1 MIVIDMHFEDG
12 TLQSRQYALPA
23 IVGRQKDC
31 HICLRSWRVARQ
43 HARLV
48 HRQAGIFVEDMG
60 TLAGTI
66 VNGMRIT
73 EYGPLSASDEILIGP
88 CRMVIHDAFADD
100 SMYARGSLGIEHN
113 HEQTQANS
121 ARAVQR
127 HQQEGQLE
135 GQLEGQHT
143 PPHLPTDNSLHKPAH
158 SPFDTFVHAPVRDP
172 HNDRDKEPQEGL
184 SVTQPGPVPVLK
196 PIGPQGAPASVSWQQ
211 ARAECNQRQKTDPTQ
226 AACDQ
231 RWQLQLHASL
241 LQALDLRRKD
251 VSHMTDSALRLEAA
265 ATLDRILA
273 ENLALPADIDRER
286 LKQSVLDEAIGLGP
300 LEPLLADPAITEI
313 MVNRYD
319 EVFIE
324 KAGRLIRH
332 NGTFSS
338 EKSVLG
344 VIERIVTPLGRRV
357 DESSPMVDARLKDG
371 SRVNAIIPPVALRG
385 ASLTIRKFPHFRPG
399 MQDLLRLG
407 SLDAAMQQFLTLCI
421 RHRKNLIVSGG
432 TGSGKTTLLNILSN
446 CIPENERIITIED
459 AAELR
464 LNHEHLVALEARPAN
479 LEGKGQVQIR
489 DLVRNALRM
498 RPDRI
503 VVGECRGAEAF
514 DMLWAMNTGHEGSLT
529 TLHANT
535 PRDALARLET
545 MILMAGMD
553 LPLAAVREHIAGS
566 INFIVQQSRLSCGRR
581 VITSITEI
589 CGLES
594 GVIKSQEIFRF
605 ERKGTGAFVG
615 LGIAPECFDA
625 LRVQGIPIDMQM
637 FSQYT
642 PAISGANAFVS
653 SDDPSPE
660 SQTHL
665 QGCSR

>member
-88 CRMVIHDAFADD
+88 CRMVIRDVFVAD
-100 SMYARGSLGIEHN
+100 SMYARGSVAVGHN
-113 HEQTQANS
+113 HEQGRANS
-121 ARAVQR
+121 ALAEQWP
-127 HQQEGQLE
+127 QL
-135 GQLEGQHT
+135 QGQHT
-143 PPHLPTDNSLHKPAH
+143 PPHRPTNDSLQKPAH
-158 SPFDTFVHAPVRDP
+158 KPSDTLVHAPVRDP
-172 HNDRDKEPQEGL
+172 QNYRDKVPQDGV
-184 SVTQPGPVPVLK
+184 SVTQPDPVPVPK
-196 PIGPQGAPASVSWQQ
+196 PIGPQGTSASVSWQQ
-211 ARAECNQRQKTDPTQ
+211 ARVECDQRQQTDPTH

-265 ATLDRILA
+265 AMLDRILA

-286 LKQSVLDEAIGLGP
+286 LKQNVLDEAIGLGP
-300 LEPLLADPAITEI
+300 LEPLLADPTITEI

-324 KAGRLIRH
+324 KAGRLIRY

-344 VIERIVTPLGRRV
+344 VIERIVTPLGRRI

-514 DMLWAMNTGHEGSLT
+514 DMLWAMSTGHEGSLT

-566 INFIVQQSRLSCGRR
+566 INFIVQQSRLCCGRR

-605 ERKGTGAFVG
+605 ERKGTGAFIG

-625 LRVQGIPIDMQM
+625 LRVQGVPIDMQM

-642 PAISGANAFVS
+642 PAISGANAFVP
-653 SDDPSPE
+653 SDDQLPE
-660 SQTHL
+660 SQTQL
-665 QGCSR
+665 QECLQ

>member
-12 TLQSRQYALPA
+12 TFQSRQYALPA

-31 HICLRSWRVARQ
+31 QICVRSWRVARQ

-48 HRQAGIFVEDMG
+48 RRQAGIFVEDMG

-66 VNGMRIT
+66 VNGIRIT
-73 EYGPLSASDEILIGP
+73 EYGPLSAADEILIGP
-88 CRMVIHDAFADD
+88 CRMLIRDVFIAD
-100 SMYARGSLGIEHN
+100 SAYTRGSASVEYAHGHGRSR
-113 HEQTQANS
+113 S
-121 ARAVQR
+121 AQVQQQSQ
-127 HQQEGQLE
+127 HQGNQRRSD
-135 GQLEGQHT
+135 
-143 PPHLPTDNSLHKPAH
+143 LPTDDSLHKPAQH
-158 SPFDTFVHAPVRDP
+158 SVDTPVDTPVHDP
-172 HNDRDKEPQEGL
+172 QNGRSQEPQCGV
-184 SVTQPGPVPVLK
+184 SVTQPDPVPVQS
-196 PIGPQGAPASVSWQQ
+196 PTGPQGTPASVSWQPASADCGERQ
-211 ARAECNQRQKTDPTQ
+211 QTDLTHAAR
-226 AACDQ
+226 DQ
-231 RWQLQLHASL
+231 QWYQQWQMQLHASL

-251 VSHMTDSALRLEAA
+251 VSQMTDSALRLEAA
-265 ATLDRILA
+265 AMLDRILA
-273 ENLALPADIDRER
+273 ENRALPADIDRER
-286 LKQSVLDEAIGLGP
+286 LKQNVLDEAIGLGP
-300 LEPLLADPAITEI
+300 LEPLLADPAITEV

-319 EVFIE
+319 ELFIE
-324 KAGRLIRH
+324 KAGRLTRY
-332 NGTFSS
+332 NGAFSS

-344 VIERIVTPLGRRV
+344 VIERIVTPLGRRI

-446 CIPENERIITIED
+446 CIPEHERIITIED

-479 LEGKGQVQIR
+479 LEGKGQVLIR

-514 DMLWAMNTGHEGSLT
+514 DMLAAMNTGHEGSLT

-566 INFIVQQSRLSCGRR
+566 INFIVQQSRLACGRR

-605 ERKGTGAFVG
+605 DRKGTGAFMG
-615 LGIAPECFDA
+615 LGIAPDCFDA
-625 LRVQGIPIDMQM
+625 LRVQGVPIDMQM

-642 PAISGANAFVS
+642 PAISGAHAFMS
-653 SDDPSPE
+653 SDNQLPE
-660 SQTHL
+660 SQAQL
-665 QGCSR
+665 QECSQ